1 MSDDQGKNNPG
12 TGASSGSDD
21 QAKVPVKPAALA
33 DSDLEKVAGGTLIR
47 ASTNDLSLSSKIA
60 PSKFTTG

>member
-33 DSDLEKVAGGTLIR
+33 DSDLEKVAGGSFR
-47 ASTNDLSLSSKIA
+47 ASATNLDTTSKIA
-60 PSKFTTG
+60 PSKFSP

>member
-21 QAKVPVKPAALA
+21 QAQVPVKPAALA
-33 DSDLEKVAGGTLIR
+33 DSDLEKVAGGYVKP
-47 ASTNDLSLSSKIA
+47 STNYVDTSSKIA